1 MQRTWPKC
9 RKSSMKTATVR
20 IKFYDLITYFTVRTT
35 RNDFESGWMEYHS
48 NWKHKI
54 SESMQQFGFENG
66 YDPIRI
72 SAFWTKETTLG
83 CFPTDAFAVNQK
95 ALKEDRSVSIPVM
108 VDGIIPE
115 EISKS
120 VRYDA
125 SLNSYRENSYD
136 AIAIY
141 GFLIYG
147 VDSGIIS
154 TTVTIQDGLRLVF
167 KLILSV
173 VCTMQ
178 AL

>member
-1 MQRTWPKC
+1 MILKQGEWSIIQIGNTKYQNLC
-9 RKSSMKTATVR
+9 NNLVLKTVMIQSGLA
-20 IKFYDLITYFTVRTT
+20 L
-35 RNDFESGWMEYHS
+35 FEPRPPQH
-48 NWKHKI
+48 
-54 SESMQQFGFENG
+54 
-66 YDPIRI
+66 PRP
-72 SAFWTKETTLG
+72 TLG

-108 VDGIIPE
+108 VDGILPE

-125 SLNSYRENSYD
+125 SLKSYRENSYD

-147 VDSGIIS
+147 VDSGIIF

-167 KLILSV
+167 
-173 VCTMQ
+173 
-178 AL
+178 

>member
-1 MQRTWPKC
+1 MSYGCT
-9 RKSSMKTATVR
+9 
-20 IKFYDLITYFTVRTT
+20 
-35 RNDFESGWMEYHS
+35 
-48 NWKHKI
+48 
-54 SESMQQFGFENG
+54 
-66 YDPIRI
+66 PIG
-72 SAFWTKETTLG
+72 SFV
-83 CFPTDAFAVNQK
+83 VNHK
-95 ALKEDRSVSIPVM
+95 ALKADRSALIPVV

-115 EISKS
+115 EMSKS

-136 AIAIY
+136 ALAIY

-173 VCTMQ
+173 VCIMQ

>member
-1 MQRTWPKC
+1 MSQLERPEMILKQGEWSIIQIGNTKYQNLCNNLVLKTVMIQSGLALFEPK
-9 RKSSMKTATVR
+9 
-20 IKFYDLITYFTVRTT
+20 
-35 RNDFESGWMEYHS
+35 W
-48 NWKHKI
+48 
-54 SESMQQFGFENG
+54 Q
-66 YDPIRI
+66 
-72 SAFWTKETTLG
+72 TLG

-115 EISKS
+115 EMSKS

-125 SLNSYRENSYD
+125 SLNSFRKNSYD

-141 GFLIYG
+141 GFIIYG

-173 VCTMQ
+173 LYTIQ